1 VSAIG
6 SHAAHA
12 VVADLPRRESVGV
25 AVAHLGRAG
34 FGPERVTIVA
44 GDPELARDV
53 GGRSYAALGFVG
65 GALAGVGFAALVL
78 VMGGAQMTVNP
89 VGFGIGAFGVI
100 GGLAFIGLV
109 FGRSIVRRC
118 ADASLFAE
126 EVARGDALV
135 AVACDGES
143 CEKAHDALV
152 AAGAADVRY
161 EESCG
166 PT

>member
-1 VSAIG
+1 MSAAG
-6 SHAAHA
+6 PQAAHA
-12 VVADLPRRESVGV
+12 VVADLPRRESIGV
-25 AVAHLGRAG
+25 AVANLMRAG

-53 GGRSYAALGFVG
+53 GGRSYATLGFVG
-65 GALAGVGFAALVL
+65 GALLGVGFAVLVL
-78 VMGGAQMTVNP
+78 LMGGVQMTTNP
-89 VGFGIGAFGVI
+89 VGFAIGAFGVI

-118 ADASLFAE
+118 EDAPLFAE

-135 AVACDGES
+135 AVACEGDS
-143 CEKAHDALV
+143 CEKAHEALV